1 MKKFTHVFLMLFL
14 LFVIAKMGLASDAI
28 LIKNGTIVPIKGGS
42 NMVGDLLIENGKIS
56 QIGKNIPAPTGAAV
70 IDASGKFVYPGLVAV
85 MTAVGVTGYPRAG
98 NDTDEVGTSTPQM
111 DPYDAINPEDDCI
124 EVTRVGGVTTVQTVS
139 GSRSVINGKSV
150 ILHLGGTLAEDMIA
164 KRYVAQIFN
173 MSAIEQNKYPS
184 TRPGVVSYLRTK
196 LNQAKDYA
204 KKQNEKDQKSEKRKK
219 SGNDKENFSKRDLA
233 MEALVPVVTG
243 KVPALFIT
251 NNEVTI
257 RNALAIIEEYNLK
270 GIIRASVGILKYAD
284 RIAKANIP
292 VIWAGTESLPQRW
305 EPHDLNFHTAAVLAE
320 KGIVFAFDPGGYGPG
335 SRNVRNITRPA
346 AISVAHGLSEKDA
359 LDALTINPARILG
372 IADEV
377 GSLEKGKIANI
388 AIWTG
393 SPIQGRSRVE
403 TVIIKGQR
411 IPMASFQTR
420 LYDKFR
426 KIVDF
431 RLHKYT
437 STNRKILKTFKRK
450 TFIK

>member
-1 MKKFTHVFLMLFL
+1 MKKVAQILLALCLF
-14 LFVIAKMGLASDAI
+14 FMVAMTSVAGDTI
-28 LIKNGTIVPIKGGS
+28 LIKNGTIVPVEGGS
-42 NMVGDLLIENGKIS
+42 PAVADLLIENGKIIK
-56 QIGKNIPAPTGAAV
+56 IGKNIQAPSGAEV
-70 IDASGKFVYPGLVAV
+70 IDASEKYVYPGLVAV

-98 NDTDEVGTSTPQM
+98 NDTDEVGTSTPHM

-124 EVTRVGGVTTVQTVS
+124 EVTRVGGVTTVQTIS

-150 ILHLGGTLAEDMIA
+150 VLHLGGTLAEDMIA

-173 MSAIEQNKYPS
+173 MGATEQNKYPS
-184 TRPGVVSYLRTK
+184 TRPGIVSYLKTK

-204 KKQNEKDQKSEKRKK
+204 KKQSEKDKKSAGDKKSE
-219 SGNDKENFSKRDLA
+219 SAKEDSSKRDLA

-243 KVPALFIT
+243 KVPVVFIT

-257 RNALAIIEEYNLK
+257 RNALSLIEEYKLK
-270 GIIRASVGILKYAD
+270 GIIRAGSGLLKYAD

-292 VIWAGTESLPQRW
+292 VIWAGTEGIPQRW
-305 EPHDLNFHTAAVLAE
+305 EPHDLNYHTASVLAE
-320 KGIVFAFDPGGYGPG
+320 KGILFTFDSGGYGPG

-359 LDALTINPARILG
+359 LEALTINPAKILG

-377 GSLEKGKIANI
+377 GSLEKDKIANV

-393 SPIQGRSRVE
+393 NPLQGRSRVE
-403 TVIIKGQR
+403 TVIIKGEV
-411 IPMASFQTR
+411 IPMTSFQTR

-426 KIVDF
+426 KIVDE
-431 RLHKYT
+431 RMK
-437 STNRKILKTFKRK
+437 KK
-450 TFIK
+450 

>member
-1 MKKFTHVFLMLFL
+1 MKKFTHIILMVFILFG
-14 LFVIAKMGLASDAI
+14 IANAVAASEKI
-28 LIKNGTIVPIKGGS
+28 LIKNGTIVPVNGGS
-42 NMVGDLLIENGKIS
+42 NAVGDLLIENGMISKIE
-56 QIGKNIPAPTGAAV
+56 KNIQTPTDAEV
-70 IDASGKFVYPGLVAV
+70 IDASGKYVYPGLVAV

-124 EVTRVGGVTTVQTVS
+124 DVTRVGGVTTVQTIG

-150 ILHLGGTLAEDMIA
+150 VLHLGGTLAEEMVA

-173 MSAIEQNKYPS
+173 MGATEQNKYPS
-184 TRPGVVSYLRTK
+184 TRPGVASYLRDM

-204 KKQNEKDQKSEKRKK
+204 KKQSEKDRKSEKDNK
-219 SGNDKENFSKRDLA
+219 SENDKEDFSKRDLA

-257 RNALAIIEEYNLK
+257 RNALAIIEEYKLT
-270 GIIRASVGILKYAD
+270 GIIRAGSGILKYAD

-305 EPHDLNFHTAAVLAE
+305 EPHDLNYHTAAVLSE
-320 KGIVFAFDPGGYGPG
+320 KGILFAFDSGGYGPG
-335 SRNVRNITRPA
+335 SRNVRNITRSA
-346 AISVAHGLSEKDA
+346 AISVAHGLPEKAA
-359 LDALTINPARILG
+359 LEALTINPAKILG

-377 GSLEKGKIANI
+377 GSLEEGKIANA

-403 TVIIKGQR
+403 TVIIKGKL
-411 IPMASFQTR
+411 IPMTSFQTR
-420 LYDKFR
+420 LYKKFK
-426 KIVDF
+426 KIVGE
-431 RLHKYT
+431 RMEK
-437 STNRKILKTFKRK
+437 K
-450 TFIK
+450 

>member
-1 MKKFTHVFLMLFL
+1 MKKLAQVFLMLFL
-14 LFVIAKMGLASDAI
+14 LFVVARAGMAEDAI

-56 QIGKNIPAPTGAAV
+56 QIRKNIQAPTGAEV
-70 IDASGKFVYPGLVAV
+70 IDASGKYVYPGLVAV
-85 MTAVGVTGYPRAG
+85 MTAVGATGYPHAG
-98 NDTDEVGTSTPQM
+98 NDTDEVGTATPQM

-124 EVTRVGGVTTVQTVS
+124 DVTRIGGVTTVQTIS

-150 ILHLGGTLAEDMIA
+150 VLHLGGTLAEDMIA

-173 MSAIEQNKYPS
+173 MGATEENKYPS
-184 TRPGVVSYLRTK
+184 TRPGVVSYLKTT

-204 KKQNEKDQKSEKRKK
+204 KKQSEKDQKSSGDKK
-219 SGNDKENFSKRDLA
+219 SENDKEDYSKRDLA

-243 KVPALFIT
+243 KVPVVFIT

-270 GIIRASVGILKYAD
+270 GIIRAGSGILKYAD

-292 VIWAGTESLPQRW
+292 VIWAGTESVPQRW
-305 EPHDLNFHTAAVLAE
+305 EPHDLNFHTAAVLSE
-320 KGIVFAFDPGGYGPG
+320 KGILFTFDSGGYGPG

-359 LDALTINPARILG
+359 LEALTINPARILG

-377 GSLEKGKIANI
+377 GTLEKGKIANV
-388 AIWTG
+388 AIWSG

-403 TVIIKGQR
+403 TVIIKGKL
-411 IPMASFQTR
+411 IPMTSVQIR
-420 LYDKFR
+420 LYKKFK
-426 KIVDF
+426 KIVGE
-431 RLHKYT
+431 RMNK
-437 STNRKILKTFKRK
+437 K
-450 TFIK
+450 

>member
-1 MKKFTHVFLMLFL
+1 MKKFTHVFLILFL
-14 LFVIAKMGLASDAI
+14 LFVVAKAGMAGDSI

-56 QIGKNIPAPTGAAV
+56 KIGKNIQAPTGTEV
-70 IDASGKFVYPGLVAV
+70 IDASGKHVYPGLVAV
-85 MTAVGVTGYPRAG
+85 MTAIGVTGYPRAG
-98 NDTDEVGTSTPQM
+98 NDTDEVGTATPQM

-124 EVTRVGGVTTVQTVS
+124 DVTRIGGVTTVQTIS

-164 KRYVAQIFN
+164 RRYVAQIFN
-173 MSAIEQNKYPS
+173 MGATEQNKYPS
-184 TRPGVVSYLRTK
+184 TRPGVVSYLREK

-204 KKQNEKDQKSEKRKK
+204 KKQSEKHQKSEKDKK
-219 SGNDKENFSKRDLA
+219 SENDKEDFSKRDLA
-233 MEALVPVVTG
+233 LEALVPVVTG
-243 KVPALFIT
+243 KVPAIFIT

-257 RNALAIIEEYNLK
+257 RNALSIIEEYNLK
-270 GIIRASVGILKYAD
+270 GIIRAGSGILKYAN

-292 VIWAGTESLPQRW
+292 VIWAGTESVPQRW
-305 EPHDLNFHTAAVLAE
+305 EPHDLNFHTASVLAE
-320 KGIVFAFDPGGYGPG
+320 KGILFTFDSGGYGPG

-359 LDALTINPARILG
+359 LEALTINPARILG

-393 SPIQGRSRVE
+393 SPLQGRSRVE
-403 TVIIKGQR
+403 TVIIKGKL
-411 IPMASFQTR
+411 IPMTSFQTR
-420 LYDKFR
+420 LYKKFK
-426 KIVDF
+426 KIVGD
-431 RLHKYT
+431 RMK
-437 STNRKILKTFKRK
+437 KK
-450 TFIK
+450 